1 MMGSPMV
8 LIFILPVV
16 LLELLTG
23 DYDWG
28 QAFAGAIENL
38 FTPETQADFKMVMES
53 VLEDLIEAFS
63 MLF

>member
-23 DYDWG
+23 DYDLV
-28 QAFAGAIENL
+28 QAFESAIENL
-38 FTPETQADFKMVMES
+38 FTPETQADFKAVMEYIAEMWQS
-53 VLEDLIEAFS
+53 L
-63 MLF
+63 